1 MGIKGKQKKPIF
13 LRNSSYKHK
22 LNTCTY
28 EGKIVV
34 AIYRLYMFINL
45 IEKISRALY
54 KDIEKSSN
62 CKANLFGFFLHK
74 IIGYG

>member
-1 MGIKGKQKKPIF
+1 MGIKGKQKKNIF

-62 CKANLFGFFLHK
+62 CKLTYLDFFFTK
-74 IIGYG
+74 